1 MSSSFAKKLADSDA
15 RVRERAFAA
24 VSKWLAGRTSLSE
37 LDARKLWRGLF
48 YSYWHAD
55 GRGTQLDVA
64 DKMGALMHALNREVA
79 MSYAWACAWTMR
91 TEWSGID
98 KHRMDKFC
106 LLSRRVLH
114 HALRFAGERRWDST
128 ERLGEVLGDGVFGD
142 ASGGGVGYKLH
153 VAETFLRE
161 VDAVCKGESGLEM
174 DDGETRGGA
183 PTPIPS
189 STLATLLMVFVRAM
203 ETEESQVLLRRIRT
217 DVFEPLCDPSRATE
231 NSRAARLT
239 PSGLKTLYETAI
251 SLGAR
256 DGVEDVC
263 RENLYE
269 LHGILKRGANKITKE
284 AEARG
289 VDPEADDVEAAAPP
303 KKKKKAQKNGVATTD
318 DDSVGKNTKK
328 KKEKKAKRG
337 ANDDVSEKE
346 SQKREK
352 KRRKKE
358 RRLAKETAAAAA
370 KAAARAEEE
379 DDEPKKKKKKKAKT
393 TTSTDETRNGS
404 QMVAMRAVVD
414 RGNSASP
421 TPSLDSL
428 DSPSMSPRTRR
439 LMWNDDGIT
448 YSSPDARAPINTA
461 KGKRN
466 LRMTPPKT
474 IFRPIHGKTYSA
486 PAKPTKS
493 RLSHG
498 GGKKRAAESFF

>member
-24 VSKWLAGRTSLSE
+24 VSKWLAGRTSLRE

-64 DKMGALMHALNREVA
+64 EKMGGLMHALNREVA
-79 MSYAWACAWTMR
+79 MTYAWACAWTMR

-189 STLATLLMVFVRAM
+189 SALATLLMVFVRAM

-217 DVFEPLCDPSRATE
+217 DVFEPLCDPSRAKE

-239 PSGLKTLYETAI
+239 PSGLKMLYETAI

-303 KKKKKAQKNGVATTD
+303 KKKK
-318 DDSVGKNTKK
+318 
-328 KKEKKAKRG
+328 
-337 ANDDVSEKE
+337 AN
-346 SQKREK
+346 
-352 KRRKKE
+352 
-358 RRLAKETAAAAA
+358 
-370 KAAARAEEE
+370 
-379 DDEPKKKKKKKAKT
+379 T

-448 YSSPDARAPINTA
+448 YSSPDTRAPINTA

-486 PAKPTKS
+486 PPKPTKS

>member
-15 RVRERAFAA
+15 RVRDKAFVA
-24 VSKWLAGRTSLSE
+24 VSKWLAGRESLDE

-48 YSYWHAD
+48 YSFWHAD
-55 GRGTQLDVA
+55 GRATQLDVA

-79 MSYAWACAWTMR
+79 MSYAWACMWTMR

-106 LLSRRVLH
+106 LLSRRVFH

-128 ERLGEVLGDGVFGD
+128 ERLRDVLADGVFAD
-142 ASGGGVGYKLH
+142 ASRGIGFKLH

-161 VDAVCKGESGLEM
+161 MDAVCKGESGLEM
-174 DDGETRGGA
+174 DDGEARAGA

-189 STLATLLMVFVRAM
+189 SALATLLMVFVRAM
-203 ETEESQVLLRRIRT
+203 ETEESQVLLRRIRE

-231 NSRAARLT
+231 NPRAARLT
-239 PSGLKTLYETAI
+239 PSGLKTLCETAI

-269 LHGILKRGANKITKE
+269 LHGMLKRGASKITKD

-289 VDPEADDVEAAAPP
+289 VDPEAEDVEAASPP
-303 KKKKKAQKNGVATTD
+303 K
-318 DDSVGKNTKK
+318 KK
-328 KKEKKAKRG
+328 KKEKKAKKNG
-337 ANDDVSEKE
+337 VATPADDSADKKTKKKKEKKMKRAASDE
-346 SQKREK
+346 ASDDELKKREK

-358 RRLAKETAAAAA
+358 RRLAKEAAAAA
-370 KAAARAEEE
+370 AERAEKE
-379 DDEPKKKKKKKAKT
+379 DADDDAPKTKKKKSKT
-393 TTSTDETRNGS
+393 SAHDDVRDGS
-404 QMVAMRAVVD
+404 KMVAMRALVD
-414 RGNSASP
+414 RGSSASP

-466 LRMTPPKT
+466 LRMTPTKT

-486 PAKPTKS
+486 PPKSTKS